1 MDELDAFIHLRAGRA
16 FAWWDADCTILAA
29 EWVLQRTGADPLA
42 PLRAEGGMLA
52 GRRLLPALRKVRARG
67 GFAVVASE
75 LLGPA
80 MPGLMAQ
87 RGDVVLVRSGQRAGR
102 VRGLAFGVCTG
113 ANIAAPG
120 AHGIA
125 FLPVTGAEAA
135 WRV

>member
-1 MDELDAFIHLRAGRA
+1 MDELDAFLHLRAGRA
-16 FAWWDADCTILAA
+16 FTWWDADCTTLAA
-29 EWVLQRTGADPLA
+29 EWVVQRTGTDPLA
-42 PLRAEGGMLA
+42 PLRADGGMLA
-52 GRRLLPALRKVRARG
+52 ARRLLPALREVRAQG
-67 GFAVVASE
+67 GFAAVASE

-80 MPGLMAQ
+80 LPGLMAQ

-120 AHGIA
+120 ADGIA
-125 FLPVTGAEAA
+125 FLPVTYAEAA